1 MAEKATMVPNPV
13 MPCKVIVINEDLCT
27 GCNMCVDVCRTDVM
41 IPNPV
46 EGMAISF
53 QNEDSS
59 AAEAASS
66 ATSISALR

>member
-46 EGMAISF
+46 EGKPPVC
-53 QNEDSS
+53 
-59 AAEAASS
+59 
-66 ATSISALR
+66 